1 MLSPLDALHAWA
13 VLVNV
18 TETSEM
24 SDVPE
29 MTRHDTTR
37 QSTVNDGIHLKHQE
51 ETEAPPRK
59 METKTAAKAKG

>member
-1 MLSPLDALHAWA
+1 
-13 VLVNV
+13 
-18 TETSEM
+18 M